1 MKKTLVY
8 YLFCIQIIKIYFQ
21 IVPFWNFSSSAID
34 LLNNNEKNHTYIKYS
49 SDLHNVPM
57 KLERTISKIK

>member
-1 MKKTLVY
+1 MEKALIY
-8 YLFCIQIIKIYFQ
+8 FLFLQIIKISIQ
-21 IVPFWNFSSSAID
+21 IVPLWNFSSSAID
-34 LLNNNEKNHTYIKYS
+34 LLNNNEKKHTYIKYS